1 VDKNVTP
8 AVSVLLPV
16 YNCPTFVGGAIES
29 ILGQTWTDF
38 ELIVIDDGS
47 TDETPAVLQRYN
59 DSRLI
64 LLSQPNR
71 GLSATLNRG
80 IELARGRFIARQ
92 DQDDVS
98 LPERLAKQV
107 LLFESSP
114 RCGLVGTWAEIW
126 RDSESTG
133 RQHRH
138 AASNT
143 ELQFELLLNNPF
155 VHSSVMMRK
164 SALDDVGGYSVDPR
178 RQPPEDYE
186 LWSRIARKYE
196 VANIPEI
203 LHVYREV
210 QGSMSRDGQAPFV
223 ERLVTICAEN
233 IAYAAKVE
241 ASNRHV
247 INIASLVHGALHR
260 VKGKPDL
267 RAMMEIFRRAARAVV
282 PEEERARYGREAER
296 KISALRYS
304 YPRLFGM
311 NPVARV
317 LASLVRRTAALLKG
331 SG

>member
-1 VDKNVTP
+1 MP
-8 AVSVLLPV
+8 SVSVVLPV
-16 YNCPTFVGGAIES
+16 YNCPSLVAEAIES
-29 ILGQTWTDF
+29 VLRQTLQDF

-47 TDETPAVLQRYN
+47 TDDTPTVLKHFG
-59 DSRLI
+59 DPRLFA
-64 LLSQPNR
+64 LRQHNR
-71 GLSATLNRG
+71 GLAATLNRG
-80 IELARGRFIARQ
+80 VELARGRYIARQ
-92 DQDDVS
+92 DQDDMS
-98 LPERLAKQV
+98 HPERLAKQV
-107 LLFESSP
+107 AYLNANP
-114 RCGLVGTWAEIW
+114 HCALVGTWAEIW
-126 RDSESTG
+126 CGNVKTG

-138 AASNT
+138 PTSNPQ
-143 ELQFELLLNNPF
+143 LQYELLLNNPF

-164 SALDDVGGYSVDPR
+164 SALEEVGGYSVDAS

-223 ERLVTICAEN
+223 ERLITICAEN

-267 RAMMEIFRRAARAVV
+267 PAMTEIFRLAARAVV
-282 PEEERARYGREAER
+282 PNEYRTRYGREAER
-296 KISALRYS
+296 KMSALRYS
-304 YPRLFGM
+304 YPRIFGT

-317 LASLVRRTAALLKG
+317 LVSLVRRTAALLKG
-331 SG
+331 LG

>member
-1 VDKNVTP
+1 MTGDP
-8 AVSVLLPV
+8 AVSVVLPV
-16 YNCPTFVGGAIES
+16 YNCPSLVGVAIES
-29 ILGQTWTDF
+29 ILDQTWRDF
-38 ELIVIDDGS
+38 ELIIIDDGS
-47 TDETPAVLQRYN
+47 TDETGAVLDRY
-59 DSRLI
+59 DDARIRLVA
-64 LLSQPNR
+64 QQNR
-71 GLSATLNRG
+71 GLAQALNRG
-80 IELARGRFIARQ
+80 IELARGRYIARQ
-92 DQDDVS
+92 DQDDIS
-98 LPERLAKQV
+98 YPERLARQV
-107 LLFESSP
+107 SLLDA
-114 RCGLVGTWAEIW
+114 RRKCALVGTWADIW
-126 RDSESTG
+126 REDAKTG

-138 AASNT
+138 PTSNSQ
-143 ELQFELLLNNPF
+143 LQYELLLNNPF

-164 SALDDVGGYSVDPR
+164 AALDDVGGYSVDPR

-260 VKGKPDL
+260 VKGKPDP